1 MVLGGE
7 WGGWRVVGRRVGN
20 WVVCVSGGMGGG
32 EDGWGGG
39 GGGCGDVEI
48 GVVREVRA
56 WWGVGG
62 GVMWALWFL
71 LLLDKTKGNVMY

>member
-1 MVLGGE
+1 MVGE
-7 WGGWRVVGRRVGN
+7 V
-20 WVVCVSGGMGGG
+20 
-32 EDGWGGG
+32 

>member
-1 MVLGGE
+1 MGRE
-7 WGGWRVVGRRVGN
+7 WL
-20 WVVCVSGGMGGG
+20 
-32 EDGWGGG
+32 EDGWGTGLCVRVGEWVGGEGGWEGGG

-56 WWGVGG
+56 WWGG

-71 LLLDKTKGNVMY
+71 LLLDKTKGSMMY